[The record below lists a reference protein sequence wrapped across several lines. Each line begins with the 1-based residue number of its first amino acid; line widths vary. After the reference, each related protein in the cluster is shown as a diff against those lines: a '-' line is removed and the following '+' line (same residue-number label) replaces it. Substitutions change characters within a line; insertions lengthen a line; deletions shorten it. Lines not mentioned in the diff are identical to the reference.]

1 MAIEKVLV
9 VGLGQMG
16 RGILQVC
23 AQAGIKSFG
32 YDVSKESVQKAK
44 GFIESGF
51 DKRIAKGKCTAEEKQ
66 RVLGNITVV
75 NSLEEAKDVDLAI
88 EAVFE
93 DVGVKTQVFK
103 DLDAVLQPNA
113 VLASNTSALPA
124 TPMASVTK
132 RADKFIIIHF
142 HQPPT
147 VMRLVEVVRALQ
159 TSDATA
165 AAALDFCKRIDKDPV
180 DIRVDCPGFLTNR
193 TMIPL
198 LNEVIYCLYE
208 GVSTKEDLDLAYKSG
223 FNWPMGPVALC
234 DFIGLDTLLHI
245 MDDLHKRRGGDK
257 FLPCPLLSNMVS
269 AGYLG
274 VKSGQGFYSY
284 RQTGL

>member
-23 AQAGIKSFG
+23 AQAGMKAYG
-32 YDVSKESVQKAK
+32 YDVSKEAVQKAK
-44 GFIESGF
+44 GFIQGGL
-51 DKRIAKGKCTAEEKQ
+51 DKRVKAGKITEAERD
-66 RVLGNITVV
+66 RVLGNIHAVET
-75 NSLEEAKDVDLAI
+75 LEEAKEVDLAI

-93 DVGVKTQVFK
+93 DVDIKTKVFVE
-103 DLDAVLQPNA
+103 LDEKLQPNA
-113 VLASNTSALPA
+113 ILASNTSALPA
-124 TPMASVTK
+124 TPMASATK
-132 RADKFIIIHF
+132 RPDKFIIIHF

-159 TSDATA
+159 TSEETA
-165 AAALDFCKRIDKDPV
+165 SAAIEFCKKIDKDPV
-180 DIRVDCPGFLTNR
+180 DIKVDCPGFLTNR

-208 GVSTKEDLDLAYKSG
+208 GVTTKEDMDIAYKSG
-223 FNWPMGPVALC
+223 FNWPMGPVQLC

-245 MDDLHKRRGGDK
+245 MEDLNHRRGGDK
-257 FLPCPLLSNMVS
+257 FLPCPLLSNMVA
-269 AGYLG
+269 AGKLG
-274 VKSGQGFYSY
+274 VKSGEGFYTY
-284 RQTGL
+284 KH

>member
-23 AQAGIKSFG
+23 AQAGLKAYG
-32 YDVSKESVQKAK
+32 YDMSEESVQKAK
-44 GFIESGF
+44 GFIETGF
-51 DKRIAKGKCTAEEKQ
+51 DKRIAKGKSTVEEKQ
-66 RVLGNITVV
+66 RVLGNIKVV
-75 NSLEEAKDVDLAI
+75 SKLEEAKDADLAI

-93 DVGVKTQVFK
+93 DIAVKTQVFK

-113 VLASNTSALPA
+113 ILASNTSALPA
-124 TPMASVTK
+124 TPMASATK
-132 RADKFIIIHF
+132 RPDKFIIIHF

-159 TSDATA
+159 TSHETA
-165 AAALDFCKRIDKDPV
+165 AAAVEFCKRIDKDPV
-180 DIRVDCPGFLTNR
+180 DIKVDCPGFLTNR

-208 GVSTKEDLDLAYKSG
+208 GVSTKEDIDLAYKSG

-234 DFIGLDTLLHI
+234 DFIGLDTLHHI
-245 MDDLHKRRGGDK
+245 MEDLHKRRGGDK
-257 FLPCPLLSNMVS
+257 FLPCPLLSNMVA

-274 VKSGQGFYSY
+274 VKSGKGFYDY
-284 RQTGL
+284 R

>member
-1 MAIEKVLV
+1 MAINKVLV

-23 AQAGIKSFG
+23 AQEGFDSYG
-32 YDVSKESVQKAK
+32 YDVSEEAVKNAK
-44 GFIESGF
+44 GFIENSLGSRV
-51 DKRIAKGKCTAEEKQ
+51 KKGKITEEDKVK
-66 RVLGNITVV
+66 VLGNIKTV
-75 NSLEEAKDVDLAI
+75 SDLEEAKDVDLAI

-93 DVGVKTQVFK
+93 DINVKQDVFRK
-103 DLDAVLQPNA
+103 LDKVLQANA
-113 VLASNTSALPA
+113 ILASNTSALPA
-124 TPMASVTK
+124 TPLASVTK
-132 RADKFIIIHF
+132 RPDKFIIIHF

-147 VMRLVEVVRALQ
+147 VMRLIEVVRAIQ
-159 TSDATA
+159 TSDETS
-165 AAALDFCKRIDKDPV
+165 AAALEFCKSINKDPV
-180 DIRVDCPGFLTNR
+180 EIKVDCPGFLTNR

-208 GVSTKEDLDLAYKSG
+208 GVSTKEDIDLAYKSG

-245 MDDLHKRRGGDK
+245 MEDLHRRRGGDK
-257 FLPCPLLSNMVS
+257 FIPCPLLSNMVE

-274 VKSGQGFYSY
+274 LKSGKGFYVYSK
-284 RQTGL
+284 